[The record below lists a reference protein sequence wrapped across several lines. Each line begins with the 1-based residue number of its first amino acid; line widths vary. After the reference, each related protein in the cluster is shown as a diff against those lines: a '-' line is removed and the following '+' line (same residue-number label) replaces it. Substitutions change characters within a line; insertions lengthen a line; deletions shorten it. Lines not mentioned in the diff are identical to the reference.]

1 MRCQACSGPGD
12 NPLKSISTPAASRGS
27 LQASGVKTGRPRLD
41 HTPGFYTRFAAIL
54 PRLQAKEISQRQA
67 AEELGISVRSL
78 MRYAAQIGAET
89 PPGRRPA
96 PA

>member
-1 MRCQACSGPGD
+1 M
-12 NPLKSISTPAASRGS
+12 SIPTPAPSSTP
-27 LQASGVKTGRPRLD
+27 LQTSGVKTGRPRLD

-78 MRYAAQIGAET
+78 MRYAAQTGAET
-89 PPGRRPA
+89 PSGRRPV